1 MSGIDPGH
9 DDELRRRLHDIPAAG
24 ARLDTD
30 AIIAGARK
38 RRRPKTIAL
47 SSAATVAGVLIVAPF
62 VAPGLSPLQPTGMS
76 TVSDS
81 GAAPESAQEPAEQ
94 PAPDAGE
101 SGSAEDHGDDGAA
114 GAEDAGEG
122 DTGASGDGG
131 ASGDTGASGDAG
143 ASGSWPAD
151 ARTLPLH
158 PDAAWCGLAQA
169 GDAGLALTL
178 LEPPPTAGPGSGFSS
193 VELTNIGTRSVVLE
207 VEPVIALE
215 TENSS
220 GRIAGGEAESFAL
233 SPGAS
238 AVLDAPTAVLP
249 AGVCGDGTPS
259 AEAPVVIVQLDG
271 GEPFAVVGTPIE

>member
-1 MSGIDPGH
+1 MSGIEPGH

-101 SGSAEDHGDDGAA
+101 SGAAEQDESGAA
-114 GAEDAGEG
+114 DAGEGEGGASGDQGAPG
-122 DTGASGDGG
+122 DTGASGDSG
-131 ASGDTGASGDAG
+131 AA
-143 ASGSWPAD
+143 GSWPAD
-151 ARTLPLH
+151 ARTLPLE
-158 PDAAWCGLAQA
+158 PAAAWCGLPQA
-169 GDAGLALTL
+169 GDAGLALMML
-178 LEPPPTAGPGSGFSS
+178 DPPQGSGFAA
-193 VELTNIGTRSVVLE
+193 VELTNIGTRSVALE
-207 VEPVIALE
+207 VEPVIAFE
-215 TENSS
+215 IENVS
-220 GRIAGGEAESFAL
+220 GRIAGGEAASFAL
-233 SPGAS
+233 APGAS
-238 AVLDAPTAVLP
+238 AVLGAPTAVLP